1 MDFNMT
7 DLLSMYGL
15 VTELYLTLVTPW
27 TVALQAPLS
36 MEFSRQEYWSR
47 LSFLSPGI
55 LPNPGIRPRSPALQ
69 VNSLPTKPPGKPQAC
84 IEYHQFRYPINDSS

>member
-1 MDFNMT
+1 MDSNMT
-7 DLLSMYGL
+7 DLLNMYGL

-36 MEFSRQEYWSR
+36 MEFSRQEYWNR
-47 LSFLSPGI
+47 LSFLSPGV

-69 VNSLPTKPPGKPQAC
+69 ADSFPAKLPQKSHFLPGPLK
-84 IEYHQFRYPINDSS
+84 